1 MSENESENDKLII
14 TEQIK
19 ESLIQNKISN
29 NFNNSLNKFYL
40 CLLILII
47 FILTFSKINEDKKES
62 FEELAE
68 KLNKEFNISLGS
80 ILQKKFESFHAQYE
94 KENQRHEKNLEEKI
108 KNCFSK
114 FEKNKYTKVCM
125 CALGKK
131 ENYYAKEW
139 VDYYKA
145 LGYNHIFIYDNNDPN
160 DERFEEVLSK
170 EISEGFV
177 SIIDYRGYRGKRH
190 APQYDAYYDCYEKHS
205 KEYDWLSFYDFD
217 EFLVIKGN
225 KTIQEF
231 LNEEKFTECMNIK
244 INWIVYSDNGH
255 TYYENKPVLERFT
268 TPLPKDSENK
278 HIKSMV
284 RGHLKENYWKQL
296 KNAHSSINNYITC
309 IPTGQ
314 RTDSNSP
321 FHTPPNHEYAY
332 IQHHVTKSLE
342 EFIDKSSRGSSAF
355 EITINTEFWIK
366 RFDYYFG
373 RNKKT
378 KEKLDYIK
386 KRFNIDYK

>member
-40 CLLILII
+40 CFLILII

-80 ILQKKFESFHAQYE
+80 ILEKKLESFHAQY
-94 KENQRHEKNLEEKI
+94 EKNLEEKI
-108 KNCFSK
+108 KNYFSK
-114 FEKNKYTKVCM
+114 FEKNKNTKVCM
-125 CALGKK
+125 CVIGKK

-177 SIIDYRGYRGKRH
+177 SIIDYRGYRGKIGSH
-190 APQYDAYYDCYEKHS
+190 FMI
-205 KEYDWLSFYDFD
+205 L
-217 EFLVIKGN
+217 
-225 KTIQEF
+225 
-231 LNEEKFTECMNIK
+231 MN
-244 INWIVYSDNGH
+244 S
-255 TYYENKPVLERFT
+255 
-268 TPLPKDSENK
+268 
-278 HIKSMV
+278 
-284 RGHLKENYWKQL
+284 
-296 KNAHSSINNYITC
+296 
-309 IPTGQ
+309 
-314 RTDSNSP
+314 
-321 FHTPPNHEYAY
+321 
-332 IQHHVTKSLE
+332 
-342 EFIDKSSRGSSAF
+342 
-355 EITINTEFWIK
+355 
-366 RFDYYFG
+366 
-373 RNKKT
+373 
-378 KEKLDYIK
+378 
-386 KRFNIDYK
+386 

>member
-1 MSENESENDKLII
+1 MSESESESDKLII
-14 TEQIK
+14 PEQIK
-19 ESLIQNKISN
+19 ESLIQKQNSSN
-29 NFNNSLNKFYL
+29 FYNSLNKFYT
-40 CLLILII
+40 CFLILLI
-47 FILTFSKINEDKKES
+47 FILTFTKINEEKIKS
-62 FEELAE
+62 FNELTQ
-68 KLNKEFNISLGS
+68 KLNKEFNITLEP
-80 ILQKKFESFHAQYE
+80 ILEKKFESFYKQYE
-94 KENQRHEKNLEEKI
+94 KDSKIFVNNIEQNMKNYITKI
-108 KNCFSK
+108 
-114 FEKNKYTKVCM
+114 EKNKHTKVCM

-139 VDYYKA
+139 IDYYKA
-145 LGYNHIFIYDNNDPN
+145 LGYNHIFIYDNNDPD

-190 APQYDAYYDCYEKHS
+190 APQYDAYFDCYEKYS

-231 LNEEKFTECMNIK
+231 LNDEKFTECMNVK

-255 TYYENKPVLERFT
+255 VYYENKPVLERFT
-268 TPLPKDSENK
+268 EPLVKDSENK

-284 RGHLKENYWKQL
+284 RGNLKENFWK
-296 KNAHSSINNYITC
+296 KNDHAHSSINNYITC

-321 FHTPPNHEYAY
+321 FHRPPNHEYAY

-355 EITINTEFWIK
+355 EVTLNKKFWIG